1 MSTLMADEIEK
12 KRHEQQREEA
22 RRILLFLR
30 AANRLHA
37 FTTTHPL
44 NMKLEWQPALVQPA
58 DPRHRVMSGLKIVE
72 PVDPLVVVNLATY
85 LRPFTL
91 QKEDCFFPYIV
102 KVLPKHVR
110 IEGGPMTFE
119 ELSAKWKATMRE
131 TTAPIPAG
139 TTWPNIVPGLTAE
152 MMSEGRMKLVVEH
165 EVLTGEEVIDLL
177 LYGEVA
183 HIDRDKEKKLMRIRE
198 SEIAPGFEIAVIAVA
213 ARLAELIDI
222 LRFYAE
228 AFSNELGPE
237 LIRNIEEN
245 VP

>member
-1 MSTLMADEIEK
+1 MSTPTPDEIERK
-12 KRHEQQREEA
+12 KHEQQRAEV

-30 AANRLHA
+30 AANRLRA

-44 NMKLEWQPALVQPA
+44 SMKLEWQPALVQPA

-72 PVDPLVVVNLATY
+72 RVAPLVIETLATR

-102 KVLPKHVR
+102 RVIPKHVR

-119 ELSAKWKATMRE
+119 ELSAKWKATMRA
-131 TTAPIPAG
+131 TTAPVPAG
-139 TTWPNIVPGLTAE
+139 MRWTNIAPGLTAE
-152 MMSEGRMKLVVEH
+152 MMSEGRMKLVVDH
-165 EVLTGEEVIDLL
+165 QMLTGEEVIDLL
-177 LYGEVA
+177 LYGEVV

-198 SEIAPGFEIAVIAVA
+198 SDIAPAFEIAVIAVA
-213 ARLAELIDI
+213 AKLAELIDI

-228 AFSNELGPE
+228 RFVERLTPE
-237 LIRNIEEN
+237 IVKDIEEN